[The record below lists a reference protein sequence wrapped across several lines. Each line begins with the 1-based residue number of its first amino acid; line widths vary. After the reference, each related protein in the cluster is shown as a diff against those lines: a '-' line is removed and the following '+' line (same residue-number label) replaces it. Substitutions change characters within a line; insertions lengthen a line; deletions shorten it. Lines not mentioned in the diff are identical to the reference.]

1 MAAAGAPSLRLA
13 FMGAP
18 DFALPTLAALL
29 AAGHRVAAVYSQ
41 PPRPAGRGQQEQP
54 TPVAAFAAAR
64 GLPVFTPAS
73 LKPAGEI
80 ARFRALDLDAAVVV
94 AYGLLLP
101 PEILAAPRLGCLNLH
116 ASLLPRWRGAAPIQR
131 AILAGDRQ
139 SGVSVMLMDQGL
151 DTGPVLA
158 RAAIALTPATTGAS
172 LHDLLAPL
180 GARLLVETLAQH
192 AAGML
197 APQPQPAEGVTY
209 AAKLSRAESRIDWGK
224 PALLL
229 ERQVRAFTP
238 WPGSHFELP
247 GAQGGGQRVKLLRAE
262 LAEGAG
268 LAGTVLDEQLTVACG
283 QGALRLLELQR
294 EGRRPQAAPEF
305 LRGLPLPPGT
315 QLR

>member
-1 MAAAGAPSLRLA
+1 MQLRLA

-18 DFALPTLAALL
+18 DFAVPTLAALL
-29 AAGHRVAAVYSQ
+29 AAGHTLAAVYSQ
-41 PPRPAGRGQQEQP
+41 PPRPAGRGQQAQP

-64 GLPVFTPAS
+64 GLPVLTPTS
-73 LKPAGEI
+73 LKPPEEV
-80 ARFRALDLDAAVVV
+80 ARFQALGLDAAVVV

-101 PEILAAPRLGCLNLH
+101 PAILAAPRLGCLNVH

-131 AILAGDRQ
+131 AILAGDTE
-139 SGVSVMLMDQGL
+139 SGVSIMLMDRGL

-158 RAAIALTPATTGAS
+158 REAVALGPQTTGAS
-172 LHDLLAPL
+172 LHDSLAPL
-180 GARLLVETLAQH
+180 GARLLVETLARH
-192 AAGML
+192 ATGQVE
-197 APQPQPAEGVTY
+197 PQPQPAEGVTY

-224 PALLL
+224 PAVLL

-247 GAQGGGQRVKLLRAE
+247 GATGSQRIKLLRAA
-262 LAEGAG
+262 LAAGAG

-294 EGRRPQAAPEF
+294 EGRKPQPAAEF
-305 LRGLPLPPGT
+305 LRGLPLAPGT
-315 QLR
+315 RLA

>member
-29 AAGHRVAAVYSQ
+29 AAGHQIVAVYSQ
-41 PPRPAGRGQQEQP
+41 PPRPAGRGQQDQP

-64 GLPVFTPAS
+64 GLPLLTPTS
-73 LKPAGEI
+73 LKPAAEI
-80 ARFRALDLDAAVVV
+80 ERFRALALDAAVVV
-94 AYGLLLP
+94 AYGLILP
-101 PEILAAPRLGCLNLH
+101 PAILAAPRLGCLNVH

-131 AILAGDRQ
+131 AILAGDAE
-139 SGVSVMLMDQGL
+139 SGVCIMLMDAGL

-158 RAAIALTPATTGAS
+158 RAALPLTAQTTGAS
-172 LHDLLAPL
+172 LHDALAPL
-180 GARLLVETLAQH
+180 GARLLVETLARH
-192 AAGML
+192 AAG
-197 APQPQPAEGVTY
+197 AVGPEPQPAEGATY

-224 PALLL
+224 PAVLL

-238 WPGSHFELP
+238 WPGSHFALP
-247 GAQGGGQRVKLLRAE
+247 DGPRIKLLRAE

-268 LAGTVLDEQLTVACG
+268 LAGTVLDERLTVACG

-294 EGRRPQAAPEF
+294 EGKRPQPAAEF
-305 LRGLPLPPGT
+305 LRGLPLAPGT